1 MNPAPGPLSPVL
13 GAMVCVLLLITGC
26 ATTRN
31 PESQGDSAPVRGRGP
46 NLIRNGDFAR
56 ALENWRTIGDG
67 PNTYHPGDPGRAAF
81 RVEDGSLAIE
91 IRDQGTSIWSVM
103 LYQGVPFEKG
113 ATYDVSFEAGSDSGV
128 RVVSNVTQ
136 DGTWRNYSGDRSFK
150 LTGKMAAYTYHFT
163 MSEDGEA
170 LFQLC
175 LGTSGTGKVRLGSI
189 AIRKWGGG

>member
-1 MNPAPGPLSPVL
+1 
-13 GAMVCVLLLITGC
+13 MVCLLLLVVGC

-31 PESQGDSAPVRGRGP
+31 PESQGDSASARGRGP

-56 ALENWRTIGDG
+56 ALENWRTTGDR
-67 PNTYHPGDPGRAAF
+67 PNTYHPEDPGRAAF
-81 RVEDGSLAIE
+81 GIEDRSLAIE
-91 IRDQGTSIWSVM
+91 IRDQGISIWSVM
-103 LYQGVPFEKG
+103 LYQNVPFEKG
-113 ATYDVSFEAGSDSGV
+113 ATYDISFGAQSDSRV
-128 RVVSNVTQ
+128 RIVSNVTQ

-150 LTGKMAAYTYHFT
+150 LTGEMTAYTYHFT

-189 AIRKWGGG
+189 AIRKRGGG